1 MMPLLTGIAAFVLY
15 MISPFSSSLFLHV
28 LAVNDH
34 FHLANAKSSLPLFPY
49 CYGDFPPTHCYVYR
63 VDAEVHVFLRGGV
76 FLFSAHVPS
85 LLCYGMA

>member
-1 MMPLLTGIAAFVLY
+1 MMPLVAGIAAFVLY

-49 CYGDFPPTHCYVYR
+49 SYGDFPPTHCFVCFIYR
-63 VDAEVHVFLRGGV
+63 VDTQVNVFREG
-76 FLFSAHVPS
+76 SPP
-85 LLCYGMA
+85 LLCTQ